1 MFLRYHDIEN
11 WYREDKEELA
21 KLDNSKVQVSEKL
34 DGSNR
39 MIYLDPEKPIEIYT
53 RNGNITHDCDQFLP
67 ELEKIHRILMAP
79 EKLALYAELYGST
92 INKRIDYHDK
102 VNLKIFD
109 ANWIENNGT
118 KGTKF
123 SLAEIDALLE
133 ATHTSLQ
140 TVHWYILENFD
151 INRIEDQLNLAYK
164 SNESSSGMIEGW
176 VISYLKKSENGDND
190 GFDSVI
196 HTIKYKHKDFEDALR
211 QAQVKVELTPEEKS
225 ALAYVSQMRS
235 IFEAY
240 TINDNRIIDMISKVG
255 LPKDQINP
263 AKFVAMVIQ
272 DAKADFLKDH
282 PIDSNLEKKYVKM
295 IFNLGDKLYKRC
307 IELLK

>member
-67 ELEKIHRILMAP
+67 ELEKIRRILMAP

-92 INKRIDYHDK
+92 INKRIDYYDK

-109 ANWIENNGT
+109 ANWIENDGT
-118 KGTKF
+118 RGTKF
-123 SLAEIDALLE
+123 SLAEIDAMLK
-133 ATHTSLQ
+133 AVHTSIQ
-140 TVHWYILENFD
+140 TVHWYLLENFD
-151 INRIEDQLNLAYK
+151 INRTEDQLNLAYK

-235 IFEAY
+235 IFETYA
-240 TINDNRIIDMISKVG
+240 INDNRIIDMISKVG

-272 DAKADFLKDH
+272 DAKADFLKDYA
-282 PIDSNLEKKYVKM
+282 IDEKLEKKYVKM
-295 IFNLGDKLYKRC
+295 IFNLGDKLYRRC
-307 IELLK
+307 ITYLR